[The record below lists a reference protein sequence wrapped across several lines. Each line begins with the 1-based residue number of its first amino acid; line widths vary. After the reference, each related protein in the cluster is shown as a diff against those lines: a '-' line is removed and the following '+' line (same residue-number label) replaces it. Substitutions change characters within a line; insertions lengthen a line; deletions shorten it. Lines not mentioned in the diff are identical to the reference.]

1 MPYSITPTINSHALI
16 YYLIFALF
24 CVVDMKHSSV
34 VIMRVYFVGAL
45 FLGLWLHPI
54 QAISVGL
61 AVGWG
66 MIGWMNF
73 LLPILLFSPYAW
85 PVLFYSYASR
95 TSRLMGGTDIL
106 ALASIGCIFTW
117 PAMVASVLGLEAWR
131 RWWRY
136 RYPLDAYCPGYPGLF
151 AGVSL
156 YLIANL
162 VLCYFRIPY
171 GF

>member
-1 MPYSITPTINSHALI
+1 MPYFVALTISSHAIL
-16 YYLIFALF
+16 YYLIFALY
-24 CVVDMKHSSV
+24 CVVDMKQSSM
-34 VIMRVYFVGAL
+34 VIMRLYFIGAL
-45 FLGLWLHPI
+45 SLGLWLHPL

-66 MIGWMNF
+66 TIGWMNF
-73 LLPILLFSPYAW
+73 LLPILLFSPYAL

-95 TSRLMGGTDIL
+95 NGRLMGGTDIL
-106 ALASIGCIFTW
+106 ALASIGCIYSW
-117 PAMVASVLGLEAWR
+117 PAMVSSVLGLEVWR

-136 RYPLDAYCPGYPGLF
+136 RFPQDAYCPGYPGLF
-151 AGVSL
+151 AGLSV

-162 VLCYFRIPY
+162 ALRYFHIPY